1 MKKRKYLISS
11 LMAAGFLPIDSAN
24 ASAVASPQ
32 PSLGSSDNEFAQRLQ
47 LEHKYTL
54 AGHRS
59 HASHSSH
66 ASHRSSSSGGFTPS
80 KPVAPVQPRSNSTSP
95 RTVLPSLPNA
105 QKAVPLPGNSEQF
118 KLIAMRVQL
127 ALISYGY
134 YNGPLDGIIGKQSSA
149 ALSRFQSD
157 YSLSI
162 TGTITPEVLNA
173 FGITA
178 Q

>member
-24 ASAVASPQ
+24 SSAVAPNQ
-32 PSLGSSDNEFAQRLQ
+32 PSLDNSGDEFAQRLK

-95 RTVLPSLPNA
+95 RTVLPSLPNV

-118 KLIAMRVQL
+118 KLIVMRVQL

-134 YNGPLDGIIGKQSSA
+134 YNGALDGVIGKQSSA

-157 YSLSI
+157 YGLQI
-162 TGTITPEVLNA
+162 TGTVTPEVLDA